1 MSTGHRGKYSGFD
14 PLFIEEKQY
23 MTKSMKFWWKVA
35 QVNSKINLYL
45 ADFSTPKYTGLKQ
58 SEGKKKTQSFF
69 YQKQSLS
76 DKKVFIS
83 YYRGS
88 LTVAFHEHP
97 SLELKRLHGLEM
109 ARCIIV
115 QFEIRVSNL
124 CFTFLRYLQCF
135 SNRFH
140 FTSVIPNFLPILQLV
155 SSLS

>member
-1 MSTGHRGKYSGFD
+1 MG
-14 PLFIEEKQY
+14 
-23 MTKSMKFWWKVA
+23 
-35 QVNSKINLYL
+35 LYL

-58 SEGKKKTQSFF
+58 SEGKKKKTTIFF

-83 YYRGS
+83 YYRRS

-97 SLELKRLHGLEM
+97 SLELKKLHGLEM
-109 ARCIIV
+109 ARCIVV

-124 CFTFLRYLQCF
+124 SFTFLRYLQCF

>member
-35 QVNSKINLYL
+35 QVNSKTDGFIPGRFQY
-45 ADFSTPKYTGLKQ
+45 PKIYWFETIWR
-58 SEGKKKTQSFF
+58 KKKKKHNFFF

-83 YYRGS
+83 YYRRS

-97 SLELKRLHGLEM
+97 SLELKKLHGLEM
-109 ARCIIV
+109 ARCIVV

-124 CFTFLRYLQCF
+124 SFTFLRYLQCF

-140 FTSVIPNFLPILQLV
+140 FTSVIPNFLLIAK
-155 SSLS
+155 

>member
-1 MSTGHRGKYSGFD
+1 MG
-14 PLFIEEKQY
+14 
-23 MTKSMKFWWKVA
+23 
-35 QVNSKINLYL
+35 LYL

-58 SEGKKKTQSFF
+58 SEGKKKKTQSFF

-83 YYRGS
+83 YYRRS

-97 SLELKRLHGLEM
+97 SLELKKLHGLEM
-109 ARCIIV
+109 ARCIVV

-124 CFTFLRYLQCF
+124 SFTFLRYLQCF

>member
-1 MSTGHRGKYSGFD
+1 M
-14 PLFIEEKQY
+14 
-23 MTKSMKFWWKVA
+23 
-35 QVNSKINLYL
+35 

-58 SEGKKKTQSFF
+58 SKEKKNTILF
-69 YQKQSLS
+69 YQKPSLS

-88 LTVAFHEHP
+88 LTVAFHEYP

-109 ARCIIV
+109 VRCIVV

-124 CFTFLRYLQCF
+124 SFTFLRYLQCF
-135 SNRFH
+135 SNRFN
-140 FTSVIPNFLPILQLV
+140 FTSAIPNFLPILQLV